1 MTLTGDHRVSF
12 DPDGG
17 DYHPETQ
24 TVKGGDCAEA
34 PRDPAKEGYVFEGWY
49 YTEEDGNEV
58 KWDFKT
64 PVHGDIELKAK
75 WKEADRTETTAA
87 PTTAKKPKQ
96 KKTVSEWEYKKRV
109 RRKRVSRTGD
119 ERQILCLILVFG
131 AALTGLAAGIRK
143 KRR

>member
-1 MTLTGDHRVSF
+1 M
-12 DPDGG
+12 
-17 DYHPETQ
+17 
-24 TVKGGDCAEA
+24 EA

>member
-1 MTLTGDHRVSF
+1 M
-12 DPDGG
+12 
-17 DYHPETQ
+17 
-24 TVKGGDCAEA
+24 
-34 PRDPAKEGYVFEGWY
+34 FEGWY

-96 KKTVSEWEYKKRV
+96 KNTVSECEYKKRV
-109 RRKRVSRTGD
+109 RRNPVSRTGD
-119 ERQILCLILVFG
+119 ERQILCLTLVFG
-131 AALTGLAAGIRK
+131 AALTGLAAGLRK
-143 KRR
+143 KSK

>member
-17 DYHPETQ
+17 DYQPETQ

-64 PVHGDIELKAK
+64 PVH
-75 WKEADRTETTAA
+75 
-87 PTTAKKPKQ
+87 
-96 KKTVSEWEYKKRV
+96 
-109 RRKRVSRTGD
+109 
-119 ERQILCLILVFG
+119 RQILCLTLVFG
-131 AALTGLAAGIRK
+131 AALTGLAAGLRK
-143 KRR
+143 KSK